1 MKKLFIKPLMTVE
14 ESDKYAGKLLK
25 ESDCKQV
32 FREDVDLYC
41 KESKQL
47 LAKFRK
53 KVIPANIQRAGYENL
68 LTAATVTDNRRT
80 AGAGKPVTSGV
91 AGYFDPAGG
100 RFPICRLTAFN
111 QQHMDKFKN
120 AYPIFKFVDIKYAE
134 LVPDKYKAQ
143 KALADKTSQDFVIP
157 GTSFTTITIN
167 KNYETAVHKD
177 SGDFKGGF
185 GNLVALRKG
194 TYTGCYFTL
203 VRWGIGF
210 DMQNGDLLMVDVHQ
224 WHGNTPMI
232 KHDDDATRLSL
243 VMYYREKMFKCGTM
257 EQELKKAKLKR
268 VVHDSD

>member
-1 MKKLFIKPLMTVE
+1 MKKLFIKAVMTVE

-25 ESDCKQV
+25 AEDCKKV
-32 FREDVDLYC
+32 FSEDVDLYD
-41 KESKQL
+41 KDTKQL
-47 LAKFRK
+47 LAKFRT
-53 KVIPANIQRAGYENL
+53 KVIPGNIQKAGYENL
-68 LTAATVTDNRRT
+68 LEAATVTDNRRT

-111 QQHMDKFKN
+111 QHSMPKFKA
-120 AYPIFKFVDIKYAE
+120 AYPIFKFVDNAYAE

-143 KALADKTSQDFVIP
+143 KAIADKTSQDFVIP

-177 SGDFKGGF
+177 SGDFKDGF

-194 TYTGCYFTL
+194 KYTGCYFTL
-203 VRWGIGF
+203 VRWGVGF

-232 KHDDDATRLSL
+232 KHEDNATRLSL
-243 VMYYREKMFKCGTM
+243 VMYYREKMYKCGSM
-257 EQELKKAKLKR
+257 AQELKKAKERKINYA
-268 VVHDSD
+268 D